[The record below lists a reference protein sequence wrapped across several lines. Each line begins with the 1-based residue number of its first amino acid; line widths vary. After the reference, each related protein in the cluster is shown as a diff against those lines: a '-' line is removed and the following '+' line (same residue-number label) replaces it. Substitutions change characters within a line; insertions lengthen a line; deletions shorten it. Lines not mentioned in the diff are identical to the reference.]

1 MKIIYFIKSNKY
13 FYTNSTFFLKSKKN
27 SDHLSFYIY
36 LEMEIIFLLRAQVI
50 LTYDIVRWGEFC
62 GKNYRKQN
70 YRKNLLDWFLKHV
83 KLIG

>member
-13 FYTNSTFFLKSKKN
+13 FYTNSTFLLKSKKN

-50 LTYDIVRWGEFC
+50 LTYDIVR
-62 GKNYRKQN
+62 
-70 YRKNLLDWFLKHV
+70 
-83 KLIG
+83 

>member
-50 LTYDIVRWGEFC
+50 LTYDIVR
-62 GKNYRKQN
+62 
-70 YRKNLLDWFLKHV
+70 
-83 KLIG
+83 